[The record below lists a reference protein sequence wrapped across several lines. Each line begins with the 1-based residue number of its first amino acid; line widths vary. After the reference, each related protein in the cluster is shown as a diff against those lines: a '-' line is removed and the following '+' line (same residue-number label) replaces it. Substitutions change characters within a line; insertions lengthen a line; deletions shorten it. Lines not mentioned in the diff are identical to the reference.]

1 MDSKE
6 RLNRYKIY
14 TDEKNYFGKFSEF
27 SKAADFLDY
36 SKIAVCLSQRSRGD
50 WPFENNIHVY

>member
-50 WPFENNIHVY
+50 